1 MSGSLH
7 PMDCSLPGSSVHGIL
22 QARYW
27 TRLPFPSPGDGSNP
41 RTELVSLTSPALA
54 GKFFTTVSPGKSP
67 SQGWDKL
74 MYWKDT
80 WRSLSVIPALVSLPR
95 SSFFFLFFFFNLK
108 APMFPCGLC
117 HSWGRKSP
125 SVILSPGYAKHIW
138 AASMLMTIMNV
149 SNFAENLVKKYI
161 SFLLRS
167 IPLTTKLWFKIHN
180 LLKSRTPLNKTV
192 QSSDVQTFSYPRDTL
207 FSFTAICQYVLFFF
221 FQINSPWRT
230 LGSFFHRE

>member
-1 MSGSLH
+1 
-7 PMDCSLPGSSVHGIL
+7 
-22 QARYW
+22 
-27 TRLPFPSPGDGSNP
+27 
-41 RTELVSLTSPALA
+41 
-54 GKFFTTVSPGKSP
+54 
-67 SQGWDKL
+67 
-74 MYWKDT
+74 
-80 WRSLSVIPALVSLPR
+80 
-95 SSFFFLFFFFNLK
+95 
-108 APMFPCGLC
+108 MFPCGLC

-138 AASMLMTIMNV
+138 ATSMLMTIMNV

-192 QSSDVQTFSYPRDTL
+192 QSSDVQTFSYPRNTL

-221 FQINSPWRT
+221 FKSTVHGGLWAPFSTENSWGWRSRDARCLHLLSEEDAVGT
-230 LGSFFHRE
+230 NAVGVAGDS

>member
-95 SSFFFLFFFFNLK
+95 SSFFFFFFF
-108 APMFPCGLC
+108 F
-117 HSWGRKSP
+117 
-125 SVILSPGYAKHIW
+125 
-138 AASMLMTIMNV
+138 
-149 SNFAENLVKKYI
+149 FI
-161 SFLLRS
+161 SFQ
-167 IPLTTKLWFKIHN
+167 KAQWNFKIFFYRMTFHFLTYP
-180 LLKSRTPLNKTV
+180 LLPL
-192 QSSDVQTFSYPRDTL
+192 QGLSSLCIGEVIQNFDQMKQRIEVIKQVGRCNWMIMMAVVYIWPAGFFYVSCKGCEVL
-207 FSFTAICQYVLFFF
+207 WIIC
-221 FQINSPWRT
+221 NTWN
-230 LGSFFHRE
+230 